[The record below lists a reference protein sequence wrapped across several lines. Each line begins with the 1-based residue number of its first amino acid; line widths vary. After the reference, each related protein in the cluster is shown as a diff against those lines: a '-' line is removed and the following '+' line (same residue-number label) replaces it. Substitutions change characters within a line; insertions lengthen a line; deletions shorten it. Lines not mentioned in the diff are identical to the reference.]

1 MDWPYLHYAQF
12 TPKGHS
18 LIMVYNYDIFY
29 RLGPRTYES
38 YRVTD
43 DAIPGVIYNGI
54 PDWLYEGNVSE
65 WLFWSNC
72 ASCCELW
79 WVMSE
84 TVNDTN
90 NCWKSSVSYKKFF
103 ILIEEILSAPSA
115 IWMSTDGYLMLFGSF
130 NDSLVEEQKFPWYG
144 TTSSSSGNT
153 NLYPEIR
160 SLRLV
165 SLVY

>member
-54 PDWLYEGNVSE
+54 PDWLYEGNVVMCQGDYFE
-65 WLFWSNC
+65 AIVRHVVNC
-72 ASCCELW
+72 DEC
-79 WVMSE
+79 
-84 TVNDTN
+84 
-90 NCWKSSVSYKKFF
+90 
-103 ILIEEILSAPSA
+103 
-115 IWMSTDGYLMLFGSF
+115 
-130 NDSLVEEQKFPWYG
+130 
-144 TTSSSSGNT
+144 
-153 NLYPEIR
+153 
-160 SLRLV
+160 
-165 SLVY
+165 